1 MIIDRLRQ
9 TWLSDAMKTVTN
21 REFFRQ
27 PSLTSSLH
35 PGEVMVVTENGARDF
50 VVTKTTAVT
59 SKTADEL
66 RREAA
71 RLCPAKGRKID
82 LGALID
88 ELRR

>member
-1 MIIDRLRQ
+1 
-9 TWLSDAMKTVTN
+9 LSDFVKTVTN

-35 PGEVMVVTENGARDF
+35 PGEVMVVTKNGRRDF
-50 VVTKTTAVT
+50 VVTKTTAT
-59 SKTADEL
+59 TFKTVEEL

-71 RLCPAKGRKID
+71 RLCPTKGRRID
-82 LGALID
+82 LGALLD